1 MNIKS
6 SEYNDDLVGFVVELE
21 NGKTVQ
27 VQFERE
33 TNVLH
38 ADYGTFSPVIDR
50 DNEYGLDLTDEEEE
64 AFIAWM
70 KKDKSILAKA
80 EELENEE

>member
-1 MNIKS
+1 MNVKS

-33 TNVLH
+33 TNALH
-38 ADYGTFSPVIDR
+38 ADYNTFSPVIDR
-50 DNEYGLDLTDEEEE
+50 DNEYGLNLTDEEEE
-64 AFIAWM
+64 AFVAWM
-70 KKDKSILAKA
+70 KKDKAILAKA
-80 EELENEE
+80 EELESE

>member
-38 ADYGTFSPVIDR
+38 ADYSTFSPVIDR
-50 DNEYGLDLTDEEEE
+50 DNEYGLDLTEEEEE

-70 KKDKSILAKA
+70 KKDKAILAKA